1 MRSGIL
7 CVLRL
12 LSLLPL
18 DKDRGQNRPL
28 CGRLIPPYDTF
39 ASERL
44 PFFLLRLQLRCE
56 IGVQGSQ
63 RRTNTIVLLMTLM
76 CYIRLSHRG
85 Q

>member
-28 CGRLIPPYDTF
+28 CDRLIPPLRHVRF
-39 ASERL
+39 REII
-44 PFFLLRLQLRCE
+44 FLL
-56 IGVQGSQ
+56 ITPTV
-63 RRTNTIVLLMTLM
+63 TM
-76 CYIRLSHRG
+76 
-85 Q
+85 